1 MSSSVRHAA
10 SKDGSLLMTIIDMR
24 GGLFYSCMS
33 SSSFDDALYSSRS
46 SIISSFPKEEGLL
59 STFSHF
65 FPFFPKKKT
74 KKKLPHNLKDVL
86 I

>member
-46 SIISSFPKEEGLL
+46 IISSFPKEEGLL

>member
-33 SSSFDDALYSSRS
+33 SSSFDDALYSSRH
-46 SIISSFPKEEGLL
+46 SSFPKEEGLL